1 MYVYFRYNDKEKV
14 MVVLNNNESAQTL
27 KTDRFSEMMENY
39 TSGKEVI
46 SGKTYTDL
54 KSLDVPAKSA
64 MIIEL
69 K

>member
-1 MYVYFRYNDKEKV
+1 

-27 KTDRFSEMMENY
+27 KTDRFYEMMENY

-46 SGKTYTDL
+46 SGKTYADL